1 MRRWLG
7 SLLIPAL
14 LLPPSPAPAAVPD
27 PSRAVVPAAVR
38 LLIES
43 EPAFA
48 TRVPANTTQV
58 IRTVS
63 STYWCHRIWC
73 TKTQAWAKRP
83 SGHWVKVKEFRSSI
97 GSNGWGKTVEG
108 DRRSP
113 NGVFRIRVTFST
125 GTSNPGRM
133 PWKRRLPT
141 SVMSDRAGPTY
152 NTWLEEPG
160 RTTGDRPSMRWGL
173 IINYNHPRLRIGV
186 GPAPVQGKGTGI
198 FMHTSKPGH
207 PWDPTLG
214 CTQVGN
220 PDSMHWLL
228 TWLKPEKNPRI
239 VQNL

>member
-1 MRRWLG
+1 VRRFLG
-7 SLLIPAL
+7 LLLAPAL
-14 LLPPSPAPAAVPD
+14 LVFPGAAGGAAPEPA
-27 PSRAVVPAAVR
+27 RAVVPAAAR
-38 LLIES
+38 LVTET

-48 TRVPANTTQV
+48 ARVPETTTQV

-63 STYWCHRIWC
+63 TDYWCHRIWC

-97 GSNGWGKTVEG
+97 GSNGWGKTIEG

-125 GTSNPGRM
+125 GPSNPGRM
-133 PWKRRLPT
+133 PWKQRLPT
-141 SVMSDRAGPTY
+141 SVMSDRPDRTY

-207 PWDPTLG
+207 PWAPTLG

-228 TWLKPEKNPRI
+228 TWLRPGKNPRI